1 MWNPFRRKPA
11 EEPVPKPE
19 GAPIQQLDSIDIT
32 AKKRDGGVDLVIVAS
47 RPLDDSPDTLGRIRQ
62 KVGTY
67 LVAIGV
73 EEFQKEMGH
82 PPRDKTTII
91 IICEHAIHPKALAV
105 IAQCKVTAAAQGIR
119 LEVRN
124 SVAGP
129 PIPLPEGANELAQS
143 IQRAAQDDRDQIA
156 AHAATVL
163 EMLRARYGD
172 VQLHRTEDDLRLL
185 QRLHDDGGLQ
195 AGQERELEAVGIVFG
210 EVLAARTPLKW
221 ITVEWQGERSLGLKY
236 PNSNIIVFP
245 GSMIAKRVNRGE
257 RVEFESLFRSTVD
270 HVEQMKDDPG
280 YKN

>member
-11 EEPVPKPE
+11 EEPFPKPQWQ
-19 GAPIQQLDSIDIT
+19 PIQQLDNIDLT
-32 AKKRDGGVDLVIVAS
+32 AKRRDGGIELVIVAS
-47 RPLDDSPDTLGRIRQ
+47 QPLDDSSETLGCIRQ

-67 LVAIGV
+67 LAVIGLD
-73 EEFQKEMGH
+73 EFQNEMGH

-91 IICEHAIHPKALAV
+91 IICEHPIHPKALAV
-105 IAQCKVTAAAQGIR
+105 IAQCRATAAAQGVR

-124 SVAGP
+124 SVTGP

-143 IQRAAQDDRDQIA
+143 IQPSVQADRDQLA
-156 AHAATVL
+156 AQAAMVL

-172 VQLHRTEDDLRLL
+172 VQLHRTEDDLWLL

-221 ITVEWQGERSLGLKY
+221 ITFEWQGERSLGLKY
-236 PNSNIIVFP
+236 PNTNIIVFP

-257 RVEFESLFRSTVD
+257 RVDFESLFRSTVAQ
-270 HVEQMKDDPG
+270 VEQMKDDPG
-280 YKN
+280 YKT